1 MRIYPKI
8 QRIRDKAFLYLHRY
22 NNGKHT
28 TEILKVGES
37 VVIEGGPSTGK
48 TSFLQKTIKKLE
60 ASGEKCIFIN
70 ATLPVGDWV
79 REYKLFGKNL
89 EARID
94 YFTQCL
100 PDKFYLVVD
109 NAERLS
115 DSRKFELILLLLER
129 ARSAIIGC
137 TRFAYL
143 NPKLKV
149 RLNKAKI
156 HSLGTGADTF
166 DITYFV
172 LALMIVVVALLGAHH
187 LIFLAAAFRYM
198 FQGTRIGGKK

>member
-1 MRIYPKI
+1 M
-8 QRIRDKAFLYLHRY
+8 
-22 NNGKHT
+22 
-28 TEILKVGES
+28 
-37 VVIEGGPSTGK
+37 
-48 TSFLQKTIKKLE
+48 
-60 ASGEKCIFIN
+60 
-70 ATLPVGDWV
+70 
-79 REYKLFGKNL
+79 
-89 EARID
+89 
-94 YFTQCL
+94 
-100 PDKFYLVVD
+100 
-109 NAERLS
+109 
-115 DSRKFELILLLLER
+115 LLER
-129 ARSAIIGC
+129 ARSSIIGC

-149 RLNKAKI
+149 RLNRAKI